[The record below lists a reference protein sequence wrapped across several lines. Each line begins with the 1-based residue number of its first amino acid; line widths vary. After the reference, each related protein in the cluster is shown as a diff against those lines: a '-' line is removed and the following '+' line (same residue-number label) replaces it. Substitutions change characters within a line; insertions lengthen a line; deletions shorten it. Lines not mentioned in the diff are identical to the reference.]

1 MENFTSVLQ
10 WAETAVLQT
19 YFNVISI
26 RHQFTVRI
34 RGGHKYLMKMKEKKS
49 AGRPFGTFRDVSK
62 SRPELGVLPNR
73 QVPPLQ
79 SQTPNP

>member
-34 RGGHKYLMKMKEKKS
+34 RGGHKYLMKMQKKICRAS
-49 AGRPFGTFRDVSK
+49 FW
-62 SRPELGVLPNR
+62 NI
-73 QVPPLQ
+73 
-79 SQTPNP
+79 

>member
-34 RGGHKYLMKMKEKKS
+34 RGGHKYLMKMQKKS
-49 AGRPFGTFRDVSK
+49 AGRPFGTFTDVPK
-62 SRPELGVLPNR
+62 SRPELGVSP
-73 QVPPLQ
+73 
-79 SQTPNP
+79 